1 MSSLHVVSLLL
12 VISSLL
18 VILELDRRQREIF
31 LVPVLI
37 LAVAGAF
44 HAWFFRHE
52 NLPSLILGCL
62 IGCNFFGLQY
72 LVSKKRLVGVG
83 DIWLGAALGLVFGWS
98 TLLFVLLLAY
108 VGGAV
113 ISLVLVV
120 VGRIQRQDP
129 LPLGSFLAGASIC
142 VLLMPASWIWFGIWP
157 LGSL

>member
-31 LVPVLI
+31 LVPVII
-37 LAVAGAF
+37 LAVVGAF

-52 NLPSLILGCL
+52 SLRSLMLGCL
-62 IGCNFFGLQY
+62 IGGGFFGLQY
-72 LVSKKRLVGVG
+72 LLSKKRLVGIG
-83 DIWLGAALGLVFGWS
+83 DIWLGAALGLVFGWL

-108 VGGAV
+108 VGGAI
-113 ISLVLVV
+113 ISLILVAI
-120 VGRIQRQDP
+120 GRIQRQDP

-142 VLLMPASWIWFGIWP
+142 VLLMPVSWIWFGIWWA
-157 LGSL
+157 